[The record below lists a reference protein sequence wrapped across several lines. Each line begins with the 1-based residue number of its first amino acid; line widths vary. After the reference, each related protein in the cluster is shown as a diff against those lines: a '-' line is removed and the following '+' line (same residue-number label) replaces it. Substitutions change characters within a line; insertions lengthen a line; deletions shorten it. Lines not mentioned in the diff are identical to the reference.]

1 MRALMKGLSFRQ
13 RVLLQLAIIVL
24 LFAVTVVLLG
34 TFVWESQL
42 LTAAEQH
49 CQRVASIVGAE
60 RGDEF
65 WTQCVADDVFIS
77 KAMQRGMS
85 RDAAHTLLVDTK
97 KAAREAELQ
106 AMLEQSPAEFRE
118 YIKKERWGIRTWLAR
133 NQCIKG
139 GGGLRNRIRRGES
152 NVYSTC
158 CVVRGKTLCPH

>member
-1 MRALMKGLSFRQ
+1 MRALMKGLSYRQ

-65 WTQCVADDVFIS
+65 WTQCVADSVFIL
-77 KAMQRGMS
+77 KAMQTGMS

-97 KAAREAELQ
+97 EAAREAELQ
-106 AMLEQSPAEFRE
+106 AMLEQSPEEFIEYVMKKQAE
-118 YIKKERWGIRTWLAR
+118 IHAW
-133 NQCIKG
+133 QS
-139 GGGLRNRIRRGES
+139 RIPCYSSGE
-152 NVYSTC
+152 C
-158 CVVRGKTLCPH
+158 CVVRGITLCAH

>member
-1 MRALMKGLSFRQ
+1 MRALMKGLSYRQ
-13 RVLLQLAIIVL
+13 RVLLRLAIIVL

-34 TFVWESQL
+34 AFVWESQL

-65 WTQCVADDVFIS
+65 WTQCVADSVFIS

-97 KAAREAELQ
+97 EAAREAELQ
-106 AMLEQSPAEFRE
+106 AMLEQSPEEFIEYVMKKQAE
-118 YIKKERWGIRTWLAR
+118 IHAWQAR
-133 NQCIKG
+133 IPCYSS
-139 GGGLRNRIRRGES
+139 GE
-152 NVYSTC
+152 C
-158 CVVRGKTLCPH
+158 CVVRGITLCAH